1 MKSPRL
7 KEKYFKEVVPAL
19 EKRFDYHNVMAV
31 PRLLKVVLNSGVGK
45 SLKDDKF
52 TEAVTNTLTRISGQ
66 KPMLARAKKSISA
79 FKIRQGMT
87 VGVTVTLRGSR
98 MYEFVDK
105 LINVA
110 LARVRDFQGVNPKA
124 VDEHGNLTIGFKEHI
139 VFPEIRSDEVE
150 RIHGLEVCLTTNA
163 KSKEE
168 GLELFTLLGFP
179 FKKN

>member
-1 MKSPRL
+1 MTPRL
-7 KEKYFKEVVPAL
+7 KDKYFKQVVPAMA
-19 EKRFDYHNVMAV
+19 KRFGYKNVMAV
-31 PRLLKVVLNSGVGK
+31 PRLMKVVLNSGVGK

-52 TEAVTNTLTRISGQ
+52 IEAVVNTLTRISGQ

-87 VGVTVTLRGSR
+87 VGVMVTLRGNR
-98 MYEFVDK
+98 MYDFVDK
-105 LINVA
+105 LVNVA
-110 LARVRDFQGVNPKA
+110 IARIRDFQGVNPKA
-124 VDEHGNLTIGFKEHI
+124 IDNRGNLTIGFKEHI

>member
-1 MKSPRL
+1 M
-7 KEKYFKEVVPAL
+7 
-19 EKRFDYHNVMAV
+19 EKRFGYKNVMAV
-31 PRLLKVVLNSGVGK
+31 PRLTKVVLNSGVGK

-52 TEAVTNTLTRISGQ
+52 IEAVVNTLTRISGQ

-87 VGVTVTLRGSR
+87 VGVTVTLRGNR

-105 LINVA
+105 LVNVA
-110 LARVRDFQGVNPKA
+110 LARVRDFQGIKPEGI
-124 VDEHGNLTIGFKEHI
+124 DSHGSMTIGFKEHI

>member
-1 MKSPRL
+1 MIPRL
-7 KEKYFKEVVPAL
+7 KAKYFKLVVPAM
-19 EKRFDYHNVMAV
+19 EKRFGYKNVMAV
-31 PRLLKVVLNSGVGK
+31 PRLTKVVLNSGVGK

-52 TEAVTNTLTRISGQ
+52 IDAVVNTLTRISGQ

-87 VGVTVTLRGSR
+87 VGVMVTLRGNR
-98 MYEFVDK
+98 MYDFVDK
-105 LINVA
+105 LMNVA
-110 LARVRDFQGVNPKA
+110 LARVRDFQGVNPKG

>member
-1 MKSPRL
+1 
-7 KEKYFKEVVPAL
+7 
-19 EKRFDYHNVMAV
+19 
-31 PRLLKVVLNSGVGK
+31 
-45 SLKDDKF
+45 
-52 TEAVTNTLTRISGQ
+52 
-66 KPMLARAKKSISA
+66 
-79 FKIRQGMT
+79 MT
-87 VGVTVTLRGSR
+87 VGVTVTMRGRR

-110 LARVRDFQGVNPKA
+110 LARVRDFQGIA
-124 VDEHGNLTIGFKEHI
+124 STSVDNRGNLTIGFKEHV

-163 KSKEE
+163 KSREE